1 MHFSTV
7 PSRGNSY
14 AGGMKVDYATIMFAG
29 LWLMMVSA
37 VGIASHPGSLL
48 NWTLLA
54 ALAIV
59 PPLLMSRWLNGPPRS
74 MSEIIEKGRR

>member
-14 AGGMKVDYATIMFAG
+14 AGGMTVDYSKAMFAG
-29 LWLMMVSA
+29 VWILTVCA
-37 VGIASHPGSLL
+37 VGLASHPGSLL

-59 PPLLMSRWLNGPPRS
+59 PPLLMSRWLNGPPRT
-74 MSEIIEKGRR
+74 MSEVIEKGRR

>member
-1 MHFSTV
+1 
-7 PSRGNSY
+7 
-14 AGGMKVDYATIMFAG
+14 MKVDYSKATFSGVWLLTVCVIG
-29 LWLMMVSA
+29 LA
-37 VGIASHPGSLL
+37 NNPGSRL

-59 PPLLMSRWLNGPPRS
+59 PPLIMSRWLSGPARS